1 MKKILLLSGNL
12 FVVIK
17 SKIPSAF
24 IAASTKKQ
32 LSWLVLMR
40 YCLLLLLL
48 TASFGARA
56 QVSVTGG
63 TAAAGSYSSLNDAL
77 TAVNANIATG
87 AINITITGPYAE
99 TTPVKGLTLGSA
111 TLNPTLSATNTI
123 TISTTG
129 GTVTLNAGIG
139 TKIDDLS
146 NTEVPDGMLMLLG
159 ADHVIIDGLT
169 FTDNNNSAPAT
180 MEYGIALFK
189 RTTGDGCNN
198 NLIQH
203 CTFNMKAHTEQ
214 ATKSSG
220 AIIVLHWQ
228 QTPWGGV
235 SNEPVPTNGGTLA
248 TNGTNSGNKFYSN
261 TIVGGHRGIFLSGYS
276 GDVGSG
282 AIPDPNTFLGDLGND
297 IGGNSAATGNTITLL
312 SHGSSTADEDIYGI
326 NASRQWNLNISYNI
340 VNNNLGSWAN
350 SLGEVWGILCRTVT
364 GYPINPTTYPFRTVI
379 NNNTVSILSSG
390 LFGAGP
396 RGIFYED
403 WGAEYSTTAVPDTI
417 SIQNNTVKLGEL
429 TGQNTL
435 CLGIDCLYLY
445 GTFLITGNTIGQIEG
460 AALYASGTSYMI
472 HCQSNYGII
481 SNNTISNFNLIGSGG
496 TFAGIRI
503 AMPVAEKFTVTG
515 NTIEAISWANGYQT
529 PGGTKNI
536 DGITIGEYA
545 NSSDTSK
552 ISITNNIIRNL
563 SIHKTGTIAGIH
575 EYNSKGNKSYQN
587 NQVYNFYTSA
597 GGEGGATMR
606 GIMVEGSGTSSHTFS
621 GNQIYSLNST
631 ELYVGTIASVA
642 GISVSSGTANAVFNN
657 RICDLSSTSTN
668 PAVSGIIITGGT
680 TNTIY
685 NNRIGDLRAPAA
697 DARNPINGISIS
709 GSTAAKVYYNTIHLN
724 ATSTGT
730 TFGSSGVFYSGD
742 VPVPTLDLRNN
753 IIINNSTA
761 NSVGRTVV
769 LRRSTGSANI
779 IPSNYDVTSNNN
791 LFYAGVPSASRLI
804 YAEGINTLNNIH
816 QLLSTYKTFMST
828 RDQASVTE
836 NPTFLST
843 ACGGVGYLKLNTGV
857 ASQAIGGAVNIS
869 GISLDFENDVR
880 QGNPGY
886 TGAGTAPDMGADETN
901 SGQAVFCSGSPVVS
915 TINGAASV
923 CSGSGTTLS
932 LSAGEYGITYAWFS
946 GTTAGGPYPTA
957 LGTSPTL
964 ATGNLTVPT
973 YYICITTCTSSG
985 LSFTT
990 PEKAVMINAL
1000 PAVAVN
1006 PPSSSF
1012 CTPGGTAVTLTASG
1026 AATYTW
1032 SPSTGLSATTGAVV
1046 SASPASSTT
1055 YTVTGTDGNGCV
1067 NTAAASVSALQNPQ
1081 AVVATASPAT
1091 ICSGLTSSL
1100 SVTATIPSTVKAYSF
1115 NGAGTGSLDPMTGA
1129 AIVVGTKTDDAP
1141 MNTSNGAN
1149 STAGASLLIGFNFPY
1164 EGVNYT
1170 HFAASPD
1177 GWIRLGTST
1186 SAATAQFT
1194 NSISSATNTP
1204 KISPYWDDMATGTT
1218 GSVQTLITGTA
1229 PNRVFKVQ
1237 WFVTIPR
1244 NTTGAANSTFQAWLY
1259 ESSGLIEFRYGT
1271 MGTTGSSSAGLTGF
1285 TSTNFNSIS
1294 FSSNTA
1300 SNTVANDLNSV
1311 APANG
1316 TLYSFTPPG
1325 GLSYAW
1331 SPSGNVVN
1339 PGAQTT
1345 MTGPLTSTV
1354 NFQVVVSNGTCSASP
1369 VSVTVTVNSSSSVA
1383 EITGHPASSAK
1394 CAGQTATF
1402 TATATGPGLSYQ
1414 WFKNSTGNP
1423 INTVSNPSA
1432 ATATLSLSNVSASD
1446 AADYFAGITANC
1458 GTQVFS
1464 NAATLA
1470 VTTPLAGIIVSP
1482 SATLCAGQSVTLT
1495 ENGGNATSWSWSA
1508 GGVITQQVTVTPSV
1522 TGTYSVTATVNG
1534 CSATANQTLTVNP
1547 APTAITIS
1555 PASAAI
1561 CPGGSV
1567 NLLASG
1573 GMTNLAGMFNGSSGA
1588 ISLPIPDFS
1597 ATGVSHDIAVSA
1609 VPAGAVIDSVI
1620 VTFNITHAYDA
1631 DIELNLEAPNG
1642 QVINLVADR
1651 GSSGDN
1657 FTNTRISSDITRALL
1672 SSGTAPF
1679 SGTFRADAAAQG
1691 SLIGSPAVTTQTFSN
1706 LFSIINGNWTIRAYD
1721 DESTDAG
1728 TLNNW
1733 AIKISYT
1740 GPVQGNFSWSPIT
1753 GLDVASGTAVIAS
1766 PVSTTTYTATSTNVF
1781 GCINSSDVTVAVNV
1795 LPTVNFSGLASS
1807 YCTTSPPVTLTG
1819 SPVGGTFSGPGI
1831 TGNSFDPAAAG
1842 AGTHSITYSYT
1853 DGNGCSNST
1862 SQQVRVNAVC
1872 TPAFATLNLTAFL
1885 EGFYSDIN
1893 TMRANIYDQGISS
1906 DPAETDTVTVNLW
1919 APVNL
1924 SNPEP
1929 DHSIKAVIHTDG
1941 TATIQFPATVNGNP
1955 YYIAV
1960 KHRNHMETWS
1970 KLPVTFTG
1978 TTTYDFS
1985 DALGKAYDDGANP
1998 PMAAVA
2004 GGKFAFYGGDVN
2016 QDGTVDASDMA
2027 DVDNDN
2033 AAFAFGYNVTDASG
2047 DGATDASDI
2056 SIVDNNQQLF
2066 LFYARPF

>member
-1 MKKILLLSGNL
+1 MKKMLLLSGKL

-17 SKIPSAF
+17 GKIPSAF

-87 AINITITGPYAE
+87 AITITITGPYTE
-99 TTPVKGLTLGSA
+99 TTPPDGLAVGSA
-111 TLNPTLSATNTI
+111 TLNPTLSATNTLNI
-123 TISTTG
+123 NTTG
-129 GTVTLNAGIG
+129 GTVTLNAGVG
-139 TKIDDLS
+139 TVSDNSGLRVI
-146 NTEVPDGMLMLLG
+146 PDGMMKLIG
-159 ADHVIIDGLT
+159 ADHVTIDGLT
-169 FTDNNNSAPAT
+169 FTDGNSSDPET
-180 MEYGIALFK
+180 MEYGIAFFK
-189 RTTGDGCNN
+189 RTAGDGCNN

-203 CTFNMKAHTEQ
+203 CIFNMKFKNADASKFSAAITVIN
-214 ATKSSG
+214 SSG
-220 AIIVLHWQ
+220 SSFLASDLNNVI
-228 QTPWGGV
+228 
-235 SNEPVPTNGGTLA
+235 PTNGGTLA

-261 TIVGGHRGIFLSGYS
+261 TINGGIAGIKLYGYS
-276 GDVGSG
+276 GDLGTG
-282 AIPDPNTFLGDLGND
+282 TAPDPASFLGDLGND
-297 IGGNSAATGNTITLL
+297 IGGNSAATANTILNFGGNTTRL
-312 SHGSSTADEDIYGI
+312 EIYGI
-326 NASRQWNLNISYNI
+326 QTQDQYNLNVSYNTI
-340 VNNNLGSWAN
+340 NNNNGSGVNNKGSILGISCGM
-350 SLGEVWGILCRTVT
+350 SISS
-364 GYPINPTTYPFRTVI
+364 GYPIKTKI
-379 NNNTVSILSSG
+379 NNNSLSIQALYDANVTVSASQGITFGYNRVPIL
-390 LFGAGP
+390 
-396 RGIFYED
+396 IQ
-403 WGAEYSTTAVPDTI
+403 PDTI
-417 SIQNNTVKLGEL
+417 SINNNIVYLGQLLQTGSISGGNILGIYALHPNGTINIKDNTITQILGVALSFGLASMITCLSNSGIIANNTISNLSLSGSSGTL
-429 TGQNTL
+429 NGIRTLFGTTGVS
-435 CLGIDCLYLY
+435 
-445 GTFLITGNTIGQIEG
+445 ITGNTID
-460 AALYASGTSYMI
+460 
-472 HCQSNYGII
+472 GISWI
-481 SNNTISNFNLIGSGG
+481 NGLS
-496 TFAGIRI
+496 
-503 AMPVAEKFTVTG
+503 TG
-515 NTIEAISWANGYQT
+515 NQNIDAIAISAPAAVT
-529 PGGTKNI
+529 LPSNI
-536 DGITIGEYA
+536 NVA
-545 NSSDTSK
+545 
-552 ISITNNIIRNL
+552 NNIIRNL
-563 SIHKTGTIAGIH
+563 STLKTGTVAGIH
-575 EYNSKGNKSYQN
+575 EYGISSTSGLHTYQN
-587 NQVYNFYTSA
+587 NQLYNFFTSA
-597 GGEGGATMR
+597 GGASIK
-606 GIMVEGSGTSSHTFS
+606 GIFVEGSSASSHDIS
-621 GNQIYSLNST
+621 GNQIYSFNSI
-631 ELYVGTIASVA
+631 EPVVGTVASVA
-642 GISVSSGTANAVFNN
+642 GISVAGGTNKAIYNN

-668 PAVSGIIITGGT
+668 PSVSGIEITGGT
-680 TNTIY
+680 TNIIY
-685 NNRIGDLRAPAA
+685 NNRISDLRAPAA
-697 DARNPINGISIS
+697 DARNPIKGISIT
-709 GSTAAKVYYNTIHLN
+709 GSTNAKVYYNTILLN

-915 TINGAASV
+915 TINGAVSV

-946 GTTAGGPYPTA
+946 GTTAGGPYPAT

-985 LSFTT
+985 LSYTT
-990 PEKAVMINAL
+990 PEKAVLINAL
-1000 PAVAVN
+1000 PVVAVN

-1055 YTVTGTDGNGCV
+1055 YTVTGTDVNGCV
-1067 NTAAASVSALQNPQ
+1067 NTATASVSALQNPQ
-1081 AVVATASPAT
+1081 SVVATASPAT

-1129 AIVVGTKTDDAP
+1129 TIVVGTKTDDAP

-1149 STAGASLLIGFNFPY
+1149 STTGASLPIGFNFPY

-1186 SAATAQFT
+1186 AAATAQYN
-1194 NSISSATNTP
+1194 NSITSATNAP
-1204 KISPYWDDMATGTT
+1204 KISPYWSDLATGTT
-1218 GSVQTLITGTA
+1218 GSVQSRITGTA

-1244 NTTGAANSTFQAWLY
+1244 NTTGTANSTFQAWLY

-1285 TSTNFNSIS
+1285 PSTNFNSIS

-1383 EITGHPASSAK
+1383 EITGHPASTAK

-1414 WFKNSTGNP
+1414 WYKNSTGNP
-1423 INTVSNPSA
+1423 INTFSNPSA

-1464 NAATLA
+1464 NAATLT
-1470 VTTPLAGIIVSP
+1470 VTTPLAGITVSP

-1508 GGVITQQVTVTPSV
+1508 GGVTTQQVTVTPSV

-1631 DIELNLEAPNG
+1631 DIEVNLEAPNG

-1691 SLIGSPAVTTQTFSN
+1691 SLIGSPAVTTQAFSN

-1733 AIKISYT
+1733 SIKISYT
-1740 GPVQGNFSWSPIT
+1740 GLVQGNFSWSPTT
-1753 GLDVASGTAVIAS
+1753 GLDLASGTAVVAS

-1819 SPVGGTFSGPGI
+1819 SPVGGTFSGPGM

-1842 AGTHSITYSYT
+1842 TGTHSITYSYT
-1853 DGNGCSNST
+1853 DGNGCSNSI
-1862 SQQVRVNAVC
+1862 SQQVTVNAVC
-1872 TPAFATLNLTAFL
+1872 TPSFTTLNLTAFL

-1893 TMRANIYDQGISS
+1893 TMRANIYDLGISS
-1906 DPAETDTVTVNLW
+1906 DPTETDTVRISLW

-1924 SNPEP
+1924 SNQEP
-1929 DHSIKAVIHTDG
+1929 DHSAKTVIHTDG

-1955 YYIAV
+1955 FYIAV

-1970 KLPVTFTG
+1970 KLPVMFTG
-1978 TTTYDFS
+1978 TTSYDFS

-2033 AAFAFGYNVTDASG
+2033 AVFAFGYNVTDASG